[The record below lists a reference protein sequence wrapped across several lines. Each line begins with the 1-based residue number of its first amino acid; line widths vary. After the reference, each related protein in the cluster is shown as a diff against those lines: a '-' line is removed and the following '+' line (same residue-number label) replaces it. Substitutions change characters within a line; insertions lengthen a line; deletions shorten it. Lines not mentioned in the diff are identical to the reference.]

1 MLKIC
6 DFGFARQ
13 LTSAEIKAGTA
24 LTEYVS
30 TRWYRSPELLVG
42 SNTYQ
47 HAVDV
52 WAIGCIFVELVTGQ
66 ALFTGD
72 SDYEMLKLIM
82 RMFSGS
88 EELPQNLKEIFIRN
102 NMFSSSTLPEP
113 PEYNFDHT
121 LESKL
126 TFLQSNSAVSFAREC
141 LRMDPQHRPSAETLL
156 GHDYFNDF
164 RDWFEDEVQTLLE
177 YDQQESLQGAM
188 SRGSA
193 LKTRTRFDTQEQAQS
208 QSMSNPFFSNSLKQN
223 APLNEPHSNS
233 PAPRDLGTP
242 VR

>member
-1 MLKIC
+1 
-6 DFGFARQ
+6 
-13 LTSAEIKAGTA
+13 
-24 LTEYVS
+24 
-30 TRWYRSPELLVG
+30 
-42 SNTYQ
+42 
-47 HAVDV
+47 
-52 WAIGCIFVELVTGQ
+52 
-66 ALFTGD
+66 
-72 SDYEMLKLIM
+72 
-82 RMFSGS
+82 
-88 EELPQNLKEIFIRN
+88 
-102 NMFSSSTLPEP
+102 MFSSSTLPEP

-126 TFLQSNSAVSFAREC
+126 AFLQSNSAVSFAREC

-156 GHDYFNDF
+156 AHDYFNDF
-164 RDWFEDEVQTLLE
+164 RDWFEDEIQTLLE

-188 SRGSA
+188 ARGSA

-223 APLNEPHSNS
+223 ASLHEPHSNS